1 MLSSEPKDNSPVEQ
15 SNGEHEEKQIPEQAD
30 EDSIAEAPESNLEEQ
45 RTMEIVPQDPE
56 NKEPNEKGNK
66 RDYVRMS
73 RVFILVM
80 ASEPV
85 SHLSL

>member
-1 MLSSEPKDNSPVEQ
+1 MLSSEPKDSTPVEQ
-15 SNGEHEEKQIPEQAD
+15 SNGEHEEKQISEQAD

-56 NKEPNEKGNK
+56 NKEPKEKGNK

-73 RVFILVM
+73 WVFILVI
-80 ASEPV
+80 ASFKLWD
-85 SHLSL
+85 LS